1 MRRRFRWRWLRAK
14 AWRLA
19 RKHYMLSFTAIALA
33 LAGAGAL
40 GYFDGDDRRSELVRE
55 AFALTRTPVPT
66 RTPAPTLDLTPD
78 GVFPIEPLTVTYY
91 LVDNERDLHAL
102 EGVEDGMIFR
112 EILEKDAIE
121 IILIR
126 NEDEQT
132 EANRIL
138 EEVEALAEESGF
150 TLVIQDLRD

>member
-1 MRRRFRWRWLRAK
+1 
-14 AWRLA
+14 
-19 RKHYMLSFTAIALA
+19 
-33 LAGAGAL
+33 
-40 GYFDGDDRRSELVRE
+40 
-55 AFALTRTPVPT
+55 
-66 RTPAPTLDLTPD
+66 LTPD
-78 GVFPIEPLTVTYY
+78 GVFPIDPLTVTYY
-91 LVDNERDLHAL
+91 LVDNERDLRAL

-138 EEVEALAEESGF
+138 KEAEALAEESGF

>member
-19 RKHYMLSFTAIALA
+19 RRHYMLSFTAIVLA

-40 GYFDGDDRRSELVRE
+40 GYFDSNDRRSEPPRQAV
-55 AFALTRTPVPT
+55 ALTRTPAST

-78 GVFPIEPLTVTYY
+78 AVFPIDPLTVTYY
-91 LVDNERDLHAL
+91 LVDNDRDLHAL
-102 EGVEDGMIFR
+102 EGIEDHMIFR

-121 IILIR
+121 ILLIR
-126 NEDEQT
+126 DEAEQA
-132 EANRIL
+132 EADRIL
-138 EEVEALAEESGF
+138 DEAALLAEASGF
-150 TLVIQDLRD
+150 ILVVQDLRE